1 MTKYVRKLILA
12 MVLIPAFAGVAMP
25 QGKPLT
31 PLKIQVI
38 LSRYEGEKKISSV
51 PYTLSLSANDRGV
64 SLRMGSQVPMPSG
77 KDGTFSYTYMNVG
90 TNIDCSASTTDD
102 GRFKIELTVD
112 DSSVDGRPGD
122 PRLAGVLTLKNFRT
136 NNIVVLRD
144 GQSAQFTSATDKVS
158 GEVVKVDVT
167 LNVEK

>member
-12 MVLIPAFAGVAMP
+12 MVLIPAFTGVALP

-64 SLRMGSQVPMPSG
+64 SLRMGSQVPMPTG
-77 KDGTFSYTYMNVG
+77 KDGAFSYMNVG
-90 TNIDCSASTTDD
+90 TNIDCNASTTDD

-112 DSSVDGRPGD
+112 DSSVDGRSGD

-144 GQSAQFTSATDKVS
+144 GQSAQFTAATDKVS